1 MFGDGDRKG
10 RKVNGAS
17 ETGSP
22 QITGYRARSLGPD
35 HVSVAVPI
43 YRSHS
48 RVSSLSIGIVTIF
61 FSTSRSSDGD
71 LLIHP
76 FLATSPDSNCM
87 TTLVDSLSSWKTR
100 EPQFFYGNF
109 LPPPDIASDEAF

>member
-1 MFGDGDRKG
+1 MENVREEE
-10 RKVNGAS
+10 VNGAS

-48 RVSSLSIGIVTIF
+48 RVRSLSIGIVTVVTSF
-61 FSTSRSSDGD
+61 FLDSRVNQQ
-71 LLIHP
+71 I
-76 FLATSPDSNCM
+76 
-87 TTLVDSLSSWKTR
+87 
-100 EPQFFYGNF
+100 E
-109 LPPPDIASDEAF
+109 